1 MNYGDYITCQE
12 FMGVSSNL
20 DICVYGIRWKMINI
34 VVIFILEREI
44 PGEKE
49 CLFLKIKDQEKGL
62 QNDWLEAFNAYFL
75 YLEEPK

>member
-1 MNYGDYITCQE
+1 
-12 FMGVSSNL
+12 MGVSSNL

-62 QNDWLEAFNAYFL
+62 QNGWLEAFNAYFL

>member
-1 MNYGDYITCQE
+1 
-12 FMGVSSNL
+12 
-20 DICVYGIRWKMINI
+20 MINI

-62 QNDWLEAFNAYFL
+62 QNG
-75 YLEEPK
+75 